1 MFRLIGMVFG
11 GRAAAPPG
19 FVDSSALQAS
29 ELVESLPE
37 APPCEC
43 EGAMEA
49 LCDWRRC
56 CAEAA
61 EEEERPPKS

>member
-1 MFRLIGMVFG
+1 MLRLIEIFFSR
-11 GRAAAPPG
+11 RAAGPGLG
-19 FVDSSALQAS
+19 FVDSSALQAP
-29 ELVESLPE
+29 ELVESLPD

-56 CAEAA
+56 CAES
-61 EEEERPPKS
+61 ESYPKRD